1 MEDPNQAL
9 TPSTGTYEIRLPKYK
24 RPGEPERYRLS
35 TARLASTPL
44 REPPKT
50 PVVSEWTQP
59 RRRQSGIKQEY

>member
-1 MEDPNQAL
+1 MEGPDHAL
-9 TPSTGTYEIRLPKYK
+9 TPSTGGYVIRLPKYK
-24 RPGEPERYRLS
+24 RLGEPERYRLS
-35 TARLASTPL
+35 AARLASTPL